1 MATASHTIIIDLG
14 ESTFVD
20 SFDWSEF
27 FIAPAVLAGVEAD
40 TAALMEEQP
49 TAPIADHTAPPVEL
63 GEPAP
68 GAVDV
73 ILDDLTADQINA
85 QALADIAMFNSDQF
99 QSTLDDLAVQDA
111 WFVANADLF
120 VY

>member
-1 MATASHTIIIDLG
+1 MADIGHTIVIDLG
-14 ESTFVD
+14 DNTFVD

-27 FIAPAVLAGVEAD
+27 FIAPAVLAAVETD
-40 TAALMEEQP
+40 TAALMAEQP
-49 TAPIADHTAPPVEL
+49 EPPLADHTAPPVEL
-63 GEPAP
+63 GEPVP

-111 WFVANADLF
+111 WFTANADLF